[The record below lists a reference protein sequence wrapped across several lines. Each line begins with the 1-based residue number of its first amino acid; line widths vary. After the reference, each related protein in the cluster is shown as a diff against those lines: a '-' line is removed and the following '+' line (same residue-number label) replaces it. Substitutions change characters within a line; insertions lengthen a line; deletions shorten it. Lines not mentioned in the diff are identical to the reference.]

1 MLYLKIKHMKPSIKT
16 ICKKNPL
23 QDGLFPIYLR
33 VTINRK
39 SKFYSTPY
47 KCKLIEWNS
56 KTGEFNS
63 KFRNHL
69 SFNSSL
75 RTLKDEATD
84 IIEKI
89 QKEQGMVT
97 LIQFDNH
104 YRLRGNSGILLKEFF
119 ENEIKLMEENR
130 QISYKISL
138 ETTIRALGK
147 FKRNIDRYRFEDIDE
162 SFLNGF
168 ERHLRKNADDGGI
181 AVYMRNIRMV
191 YNKAIKAKVVS
202 KIHYPFSKEG
212 YKISKLKSQK
222 KKKALSEQE
231 FEKIIDFDVEKAPSV
246 RHARYLYIFSYYAR
260 GMNFTDLA
268 ELEWSH
274 LEDLKFSYSRI
285 KTKAHI
291 NVKLPKNEIIGEILD
306 FYKKY
311 RIYDTPYIF
320 PILKMNKEEYSA
332 QELYNRKYSVRKYYN
347 KQLKYLLQLCEID
360 KHITFYTARHTFA
373 TTALRKDVNINIIK
387 QSLGHKKL
395 STTESYLEDFS
406 TNEVDLVI
414 DSIF

>member
-1 MLYLKIKHMKPSIKT
+1 MKPSIKT

-56 KTGEFNS
+56 KTGEFHS
-63 KFRNHL
+63 RLRNHL

-89 QKEQGMVT
+89 QKEQGIVT

-119 ENEIKLMEENR
+119 EEEIKLMEENG

-162 SFLNGF
+162 SFLNGV

-191 YNKAIKAKVVS
+191 YNKAI
-202 KIHYPFSKEG
+202 
-212 YKISKLKSQK
+212 
-222 KKKALSEQE
+222 
-231 FEKIIDFDVEKAPSV
+231 
-246 RHARYLYIFSYYAR
+246 
-260 GMNFTDLA
+260 
-268 ELEWSH
+268 
-274 LEDLKFSYSRI
+274 
-285 KTKAHI
+285 
-291 NVKLPKNEIIGEILD
+291 
-306 FYKKY
+306 
-311 RIYDTPYIF
+311 
-320 PILKMNKEEYSA
+320 
-332 QELYNRKYSVRKYYN
+332 
-347 KQLKYLLQLCEID
+347 
-360 KHITFYTARHTFA
+360 
-373 TTALRKDVNINIIK
+373 
-387 QSLGHKKL
+387 
-395 STTESYLEDFS
+395 
-406 TNEVDLVI
+406 
-414 DSIF
+414 